1 MTKKKNNAIKNIL
14 STLVFEVFVKNIT
27 QIFNYKQVS
36 SKLNIDDDDTRQ
48 IVQEIILDLEH
59 EGKVEEIAKGKYQA
73 KALQNH
79 VEGIVDMAQSGS
91 AYLVVEGMD
100 EDIFLAPRKLRNA
113 LNGDRVKVFV
123 YAKRNGKHLEGE
135 VLEIIKRAKTEFTG
149 VMQISPRVAFLV
161 PDNKKM
167 LHDIFIPMDQLN
179 GAKDGE
185 KAVARF
191 TDWPD
196 GAKNPIGEIIAVLG
210 KQGENATEMNAVL
223 AEYGFPLEFPKEV
236 ETESNAISEKMDP
249 KEIAKRRD
257 FRDTLTITID
267 PVDAKDFDDAISFK
281 KLEDGNFEVGVHIAD
296 VSHYVQP
303 NTALDKEAENRGT
316 SVYLVGRVIPMLP
329 EKLSNELCSL
339 RPNEDKLCFSAV
351 FKMDIKGNVLEE
363 WFGRTIIH
371 SRRRYAYEEVWDILQ
386 NKEGDYVEELTT
398 LNTIAYAL
406 RERRFKEGAINF
418 ETTEVKF
425 KLDDNGKPI
434 GVYVRER
441 NDAHKL
447 IEDFMLLANRKV
459 AEFIATKGKK
469 KMALTFVYRVHDA
482 PNEEVLQ
489 GFAKF
494 ALRFGYKVQTKN
506 HKEIS
511 TSLNKL
517 MADVEGK
524 KEQNVLTQ
532 LAIRSMAKAVY
543 TTKKTS
549 HYGLAFD
556 YYTHFTSPIRRYP
569 DVMAHRL
576 LQHYLDG
583 KSTVDPEIYEKMCLH
598 SSQMEKRAADAERLF
613 TKYKQAEFLS
623 EQVGE
628 TYVGIISGVTE
639 WGIYVEIIENKCEG
653 MIRLRDINDDF
664 YVLDPENYCI
674 VGQRFKRKYQLGD
687 EVNIKVKKVELTK
700 KQIDF
705 ELITEDSPLNFTKK
719 AAPRPEK
726 KPRPAEHTY
735 NKKRRR

>member
-1 MTKKKNNAIKNIL
+1 MTKKKNSAIKNIL
-14 STLVFEVFVKNIT
+14 QQLVLEVFSNNLT
-27 QIFNYKQVS
+27 QEFNYKQLS
-36 SKLNIDDDDTRQ
+36 AKLNIDDNDTRQ
-48 IVQEIILDLEH
+48 IVLEIILDLEH
-59 EGKVEEIAKGKYQA
+59 KGQVVETEKGKYQL
-73 KALQNH
+73 KAQPNH
-79 VEGIVDMAQSGS
+79 VTGIVDMAQSGS
-91 AYLVVEGMD
+91 AYLLVEGMD

-113 LNGDRVKVFV
+113 LHGDTVKVFV

-149 VMQISPRVAFLV
+149 ILQINQRFAFLV

-167 LHDIFIPMDQLN
+167 LHDIFIPLDQLQGATN
-179 GAKDGE
+179 GM
-185 KAVARF
+185 KAVARI
-191 TDWPD
+191 TEWPL
-196 GAKNPIGEIIAVLG
+196 GAKNPMGEITQVLG
-210 KQGENATEMNAVL
+210 DQGKNETEMNAVL

-236 ETESNAISEKMDP
+236 TRESEAISTEISAA
-249 KEIAKRRD
+249 EIAKRRD
-257 FRDTLTITID
+257 FRDTLTFTID
-267 PVDAKDFDDAISFK
+267 PFDAKDFDDAISFK
-281 KLEDGNFEVGVHIAD
+281 KLDADLFEIGVHIAD

-303 NTALDKEAENRGT
+303 KTALDLEAENRGT

-351 FKMDIKGNVLEE
+351 FTMDKKGKVHDQ
-363 WFGRTIIH
+363 WFGRTVIH
-371 SRRRYAYEEVWDILQ
+371 SKRRFTYEEVWDILQ
-386 NKEGDYVEELTT
+386 TGQGDHVAELQT
-398 LNTIAYAL
+398 LNEIAYRL
-406 RERRFKEGAINF
+406 REDRFKAGAIAF

-425 KLDDNGKPI
+425 KLDETGKPI
-434 GVYVRER
+434 GVYVKER

-447 IEDFMLLANRKV
+447 IEDYMLLANRKV
-459 AEFIATKGKK
+459 AEFVANKGKK
-469 KMALTFVYRVHDA
+469 KNSLSFVYRVHDQ
-482 PNEEVLQ
+482 PKEEVLA

-494 ALRFGYKVQTKN
+494 ASRFGYKISTKN

-511 TSLNKL
+511 QSLNQL

-524 KEQNVLTQ
+524 QEQNVLTS
-532 LAIRSMAKAVY
+532 LAIRSMAKAIY

-576 LQHYLDG
+576 LQRYLDG
-583 KSTVDPEIYEKMCLH
+583 QNSVDAEEYEKYCLH
-598 SSQMEKRAADAERLF
+598 SSQMEKRASDAERLF
-613 TKYKQAEFLS
+613 VKYKQAEYLS
-623 EQVGE
+623 DQVGKDFS
-628 TYVGIISGVTE
+628 GIISGVTE
-639 WGIYVEIIENKCEG
+639 WGIYVEITENKCEG

-687 EVNIKVKKVELTK
+687 GVTIRVKKVELAK

-705 ELITEDSPLNFTKK
+705 ELITGETPLP
-719 AAPRPEK
+719 PRGK
-726 KPRPAEHTY
+726 S
-735 NKKRRR
+735 NKRR